1 MVLSESQ
8 GEEEET
14 ANHNAF
20 FCSAPWKEYSS
31 LSTFDPDIQVFT
43 KLQAMESEKES
54 EKNWKK
60 NWKVSDSCGSHSI
73 QLTTPLFGFQKSTT
87 QNSDSVII
95 KIN

>member
-54 EKNWKK
+54 EKIGKFLIR
-60 NWKVSDSCGSHSI
+60 VAPI
-73 QLTTPLFGFQKSTT
+73 QS
-87 QNSDSVII
+87 S
-95 KIN
+95 

>member
-8 GEEEET
+8 GEEEEA

-54 EKNWKK
+54 EKIGKFLIR
-60 NWKVSDSCGSHSI
+60 VAPI
-73 QLTTPLFGFQKSTT
+73 QS
-87 QNSDSVII
+87 S
-95 KIN
+95 